1 MPTGYTQQIIDGTVK
16 TPKEFLHLCL
26 RNFGVCV
33 SMRDMPFDSQ
43 GDYTPYIKKFY
54 QDSMDYHA
62 KALENAKAEYERVIN
77 LSDDDFYEMYVE
89 RFSHNREYYQDTID
103 YHAKALE
110 NAKAEYER
118 VINLSDDDFYKMYV
132 ERFSHN
138 RENYQKRL
146 DEIMNHNA
154 QYQSFYDAIKNWDC
168 SEEFN
173 NIKKFALDQID
184 ISKEDED
191 YYADEL
197 SKKMLTKEEFISGG
211 KNEYEEDL
219 LKNAISDISYHQ
231 KELDTEIKTMN
242 NVLAFYES
250 FRKEIEKL

>member
-1 MPTGYTQQIIDGTVK
+1 MPTGYTQQIIDDTVK

-26 RNFGVCV
+26 RNFGVCI

-89 RFSHNREYYQDTID
+89 RFSHNREYYQ
-103 YHAKALE
+103 
-110 NAKAEYER
+110 ER
-118 VINLSDDDFYKMYV
+118 TDKTKK
-132 ERFSHN
+132 
-138 RENYQKRL
+138 Q
-146 DEIMNHNA
+146 NA
-154 QYQSFYDAIKNWDC
+154 QYQSFYDTIKNWDC
-168 SEEFN
+168 SEEFS

-184 ISKEDED
+184 ISKEAED

-197 SKKMLTKEEFISGG
+197 SKEMLTKEEFISEG
-211 KNEYEEDL
+211 KYKEEL
-219 LKNAISDISYHQ
+219 LKNSKWDIDYHQ
-231 KELDTEIKTMN
+231 KELDEITKNMN
-242 NVLAFYES
+242 DALAFYER
-250 FRKEIEKL
+250 FKKEIDKL

>member
-33 SMRDMPFDSQ
+33 SMRDVPFNESQ
-43 GDYTPYIKKFY
+43 VDYTEYIKK
-54 QDSMDYHA
+54 
-62 KALENAKAEYERVIN
+62 
-77 LSDDDFYEMYVE
+77 
-89 RFSHNREYYQDTID
+89 YYQDTID

-211 KNEYEEDL
+211 KNEYKEEL
-219 LKNAISDISYHQ
+219 LKHAISDISYHQ

>member
-1 MPTGYTQQIIDGTVK
+1 M
-16 TPKEFLHLCL
+16 
-26 RNFGVCV
+26 
-33 SMRDMPFDSQ
+33 
-43 GDYTPYIKKFY
+43 
-54 QDSMDYHA
+54 
-62 KALENAKAEYERVIN
+62 
-77 LSDDDFYEMYVE
+77 
-89 RFSHNREYYQDTID
+89 
-103 YHAKALE
+103 LE

-184 ISKEDED
+184 ISKEAED
-191 YYADEL
+191 YYTDEL
-197 SKKMLTKEEFISGG
+197 SKEMLTKQEFISND
-211 KNEYEEDL
+211 KSKYKENL
-219 LKNAISDISYHQ
+219 LKHAKSEISYRQGELDNAI
-231 KELDTEIKTMN
+231 KRMN
-242 NVLAFYES
+242 DALAFYES

>member
-33 SMRDMPFDSQ
+33 SMRDVPFNESQ
-43 GDYTPYIKKFY
+43 VDYTDYIKKYY
-54 QDSMDYHA
+54 QDTIDYHA

-89 RFSHNREYYQDTID
+89 RFSHNREYYQKRTDE
-103 YHAKALE
+103 AK
-110 NAKAEYER
+110 K
-118 VINLSDDDFYKMYV
+118 
-132 ERFSHN
+132 
-138 RENYQKRL
+138 Q
-146 DEIMNHNA
+146 NA
-154 QYQSFYDAIKNWDC
+154 QYQSFYDTIKNWDC
-168 SEEFN
+168 SEEFS

-197 SKKMLTKEEFISGG
+197 SKEMLTKEEFISGG
-211 KNEYEEDL
+211 KNEYKEEL
-219 LKNAISDISYHQ
+219 LKATESDVEYNQ
-231 KELDTEIKTMN
+231 ERLDHIAKDMN
-242 NVLAFYES
+242 DTLAFYER
-250 FRKEIEKL
+250 FKKEIDKL

>member
-1 MPTGYTQQIIDGTVK
+1 MPTGYTQPIIDGTVK

-26 RNFGVCV
+26 RNFGICI
-33 SMRDMPFDSQ
+33 SMRDMPFDAQ
-43 GDYTPYIKKFY
+43 QKDYTECIRKYY
-54 QDSMDYHA
+54 QDAMGYHA

-77 LSDDDFYEMYVE
+77 LSDDELYEMYVE
-89 RFSHNREYYQDTID
+89 RFSDDRD
-103 YHAKALE
+103 Y
-110 NAKAEYER
+110 
-118 VINLSDDDFYKMYV
+118 
-132 ERFSHN
+132 
-138 RENYQKRL
+138 YQKRT
-146 DEIMNHNA
+146 DEIKTQNA
-154 QYQSFYDAIKNWDC
+154 KYQSFYDAIKNWDC
-168 SEEFN
+168 SEEFS

>member
-26 RNFGVCV
+26 RSFGVCI
-33 SMRDMPFDSQ
+33 SMRDMSLDSQ
-43 GDYTPYIKKFY
+43 GDYTEYIKKYY
-54 QDSMDYHA
+54 QDLIGYHN
-62 KALENAKAEYERVIN
+62 KALENAKAEYERVLN
-77 LSDDDFYEMYVE
+77 LSDDDFYEMYIE
-89 RFSHNREYYQDTID
+89 KFSDNRD
-103 YHAKALE
+103 Y
-110 NAKAEYER
+110 
-118 VINLSDDDFYKMYV
+118 
-132 ERFSHN
+132 
-138 RENYQKRL
+138 YQKRL

-168 SEEFN
+168 SEEFS

-211 KNEYEEDL
+211 KNEYKEEL
-219 LKNAISDISYHQ
+219 LKHAISDISYHQ
-231 KELDTEIKTMN
+231 KELDNEIKTMN
-242 NVLAFYES
+242 NVLAFYER
-250 FRKEIEKL
+250 FKKEIEKL

>member
-26 RNFGVCV
+26 RNFGICV
-33 SMRDMPFDSQ
+33 SMRDESLKLQ
-43 GDYTPYIKKFY
+43 GDYTEYIKKFY

-89 RFSHNREYYQDTID
+89 RFSHDREYYQKRTDE
-103 YHAKALE
+103 AK
-110 NAKAEYER
+110 K
-118 VINLSDDDFYKMYV
+118 
-132 ERFSHN
+132 
-138 RENYQKRL
+138 Q
-146 DEIMNHNA
+146 NA

-168 SEEFN
+168 SEEFS

-184 ISKEDED
+184 ISKEAED
-191 YYADEL
+191 YYTDEL
-197 SKKMLTKEEFISGG
+197 SKEMLAKEEFISNG
-211 KNEYEEDL
+211 KSKYKEDL
-219 LKNAISDISYHQ
+219 LKHVKSDISYRQ
-231 KELDTEIKTMN
+231 GELDNAIKRMN
-242 NVLAFYES
+242 DALAFYER